1 MSGPSPFSQEILP
14 PGVRARLVP
23 NGNGLSM
30 HVLEAGAPGQPLV
43 LLLHGFPEI
52 AYSWREIIGPLAAE
66 GYHVVAP
73 DQRGYG
79 RTTGWSAG
87 YDDSLE
93 PFAPLNLVRDITGLV
108 GALGYDQAEAVIGHD
123 YGSPVA
129 AFCALVRPDVFR
141 SVVLMSAPFGGP
153 GPLRKAPDAAKGMA
167 DGLSDPDLLAS
178 MEKLG
183 RPRKHYHWYYATRPA
198 DQDMC
203 ECPEGIHDFLR
214 AYFHMKSADWTANK
228 PHPLAGWRAEELA
241 KLPTYYV
248 MDLAQDMPES
258 VRSEMPSKDAI
269 AGCRWLPDE
278 VLAVYAA
285 EYGRTRFQGG
295 LQWYRVVTGGIV
307 GRDLRTF
314 AGLRIEVPSA
324 FIAGAQDWGVHQ
336 KPDEFEAMQSKGLAD
351 LRGVHLLDGAGH
363 WVQQEQ
369 ADKVLGLLI
378 EFLKTEKAS

>member
-1 MSGPSPFSQEILP
+1 MSGPGPFSQDILP
-14 PGVRARLVP
+14 SGVQARMVP
-23 NGNGLSM
+23 NGNGLNM
-30 HVLEAGAPGQPLV
+30 HVLEAGVPGQPLV
-43 LLLHGFPEI
+43 VLLHGFPEI

-87 YDDSLE
+87 YDESLE

-153 GPLRKAPDAAKGMA
+153 GPLRKDGNATKGMA
-167 DGLSDPDLLAS
+167 DGLSDPNLLAS
-178 MEKLG
+178 MEKLD

-203 ECPEGIHDFLR
+203 GCPEGIHDFLR
-214 AYFHMKSADWTANK
+214 AYFHMKSADWSANA
-228 PHPLAGWRAEELA
+228 PHPLEGWRAEELA

-248 MDLAQDMPES
+248 MDLARDMPES
-258 VRSEMPSKDAI
+258 VRSEMPPQDAI
-269 AGCRWLPDE
+269 ADCRWLPDD
-278 VLAVYAA
+278 VLAIYAQ
-285 EYGRTRFQGG
+285 EYDRTRFQGG

-314 AGLRIEVPSA
+314 AGRRIEVPSA

-336 KPDEFEAMQSKGLAD
+336 KPGEFEAMQSKGLAD

-378 EFLKTEKAS
+378 EFLKTEKA

>member
-1 MSGPSPFSQEILP
+1 MSVSGPLSRDLLP
-14 PGVRARLVP
+14 PGVSARFVQ
-23 NGNGLSM
+23 NGNGLNM
-30 HVLEAGAPGQPLV
+30 HVLEAGEPGRPLV
-43 LLLHGFPEI
+43 MLLHGFPEI

-79 RTTGWSAG
+79 RTTGWSAD

-108 GALGYDQAEAVIGHD
+108 GALGYDRAEAVIGHD

-141 SVVLMSAPFGGP
+141 SVILMSAPFGGP
-153 GPLRKAPDAAKGMA
+153 APLRTDPSAAKGMA
-167 DGLSDPDLLAS
+167 DGLSDPNLLAS
-178 MEKLG
+178 MEKLD

-203 ECPEGIHDFLR
+203 GCPEGIHDFLR
-214 AYFHMKSADWTANK
+214 AYFHMKSADWPANK

-258 VRSEMPSKDAI
+258 VRSEMPSKDSI
-269 AGCRWLPDE
+269 AACRWLPDE
-278 VLAVYAA
+278 VMAVYAE

-295 LQWYRVVTGGIV
+295 LQWYRVVTGGLV

-314 AGLRIEVPSA
+314 AGRRIEVPSA

-336 KPDEFEAMQSKGLAD
+336 KPGEFEAMQSKGLAD
-351 LRGVHLLDGAGH
+351 LRGVHLLEGAGH

-378 EFLKTEKAS
+378 EFLKTETA